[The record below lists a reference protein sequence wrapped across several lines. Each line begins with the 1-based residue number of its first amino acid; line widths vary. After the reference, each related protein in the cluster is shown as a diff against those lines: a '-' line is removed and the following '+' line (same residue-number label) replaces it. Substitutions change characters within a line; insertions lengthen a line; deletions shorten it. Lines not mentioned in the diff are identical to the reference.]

1 MAESAVVTELI
12 AKLGFSLD
20 KGTLA
25 AAETGLEALNA
36 LATQAVAA
44 VESITL
50 AFKAMAESA
59 GLAGAAAGG
68 AMASAGGGA
77 AAAEGHAAAG
87 AAEGAAVAAAAHAP
101 GAAHAPAGH
110 GGGHGGPHG
119 TGAKGLS
126 GLFASSTHVIHGF
139 LGLFAAHELLHFS
152 HELTELGVNLELTSQ
167 KLGISKEAV
176 QELQYAASLKNI
188 DKGQLGVG
196 LRFLQVNAV
205 KAAEGT
211 KASAAAFAALGIKA
225 KGADGKIRPV
235 DELFGDVAEGLSKI
249 EDPAKQTAIAVQLFG
264 RSGQTLLPLLKEGK
278 KGLAEF
284 REEAIA
290 LGGGLDETFVQN
302 AEEYEHATKQF
313 TFAFLGVKNVI
324 GNFLLPIMT
333 KLAHAF
339 TYLVGKFTEIRKH
352 TKLWETAIAVGLVA
366 ALGKAVMWMRA
377 LGWAATW
384 AWIKSVA
391 GFILMA
397 AVIAGVTIVLEDLYQ
412 TMTGGK
418 GMIGLWLDEWK
429 GIGSTSEFLKTMAAG
444 LETIKQVLTDFMTAP
459 VTKTLAALSAVGG
472 FLKHS
477 YGSEGVKKKWLVDQ
491 DGSITGTPGE
501 KYWVPDESKSVMAEA
516 NAGMDERANRAVAN
530 GRGVNASARG
540 SIDIPRATERG
551 LFGKATQAFGQG
563 SEGGIRG
570 SGNSDSVPTVIVNV
584 KSSASAHEIGHHVK
598 KALAEHEEKR
608 VDKLHHDLVPELS
621 DEESEST
628 E

>member
-1 MAESAVVTELI
+1 MAESAVVAELI

-25 AAETGLEALNA
+25 AAETGLEALNV

-68 AMASAGGGA
+68 AMAAAGGGA
-77 AAAEGHAAAG
+77 AAAESHAASG
-87 AAEGAAVAAAAHAP
+87 AAEGAAVAAASHAP
-101 GAAHAPAGH
+101 GAAHAPAK
-110 GGGHGGPHG
+110 GGHGGPHG

-152 HELTELGVNLELTSQ
+152 HELTDLGVNLELTSQ
-167 KLGISKEAV
+167 KLGISKDAV
-176 QELQYAASLKNI
+176 QQLQYAASLKSI
-188 DKGQLGVG
+188 DKSQLGVG

-205 KAAEGT
+205 KAAAGT
-211 KASAAAFAALGIKA
+211 KASAAAFAALGVKA

-235 DELFGDVAEGLSKI
+235 DELFGDVAEGLTKI
-249 EDPAKQTAIAVQLFG
+249 TDPAKQTAIAVQLFG

-278 KGLAEF
+278 KGLEEF
-284 REEAIA
+284 KEEAIA
-290 LGGGLDETFVQN
+290 LGGGLDETFVEN
-302 AEEYEHATKQF
+302 AEKYEHATKQF
-313 TFAFLGVKNVI
+313 EFAFLGVKNVI

-333 KLAHAF
+333 KLAQGF

-352 TKLWETAIAVGLVA
+352 TKLWETAIAVGLVV

-391 GFILMA
+391 GFLLMA
-397 AVIAGVTIVLEDLYQ
+397 AVIAGVVIVLEDLYQ

-429 GIGSTSEFLKTMAAG
+429 GLGSTSEFLKTMAAG
-444 LETIKQVLTDFMTAP
+444 LETIKQTLTDFMSAP
-459 VTKTLAALSAVGG
+459 VTKTLAALSSLGG
-472 FLKHS
+472 FIKHS
-477 YGSEGVKKKWLVDQ
+477 YSEGPKKKWLTDK

-501 KYWVPDESKSVMAEA
+501 KYWVPDDSDNVIDKA
-516 NAGMDERANRAVAN
+516 NAGMDERANRPIAN

-563 SEGGIRG
+563 SAGGVLG
-570 SGNSDSVPTVIVNV
+570 SGSSDSVPTVIVNV
-584 KSSASAHEIGHHVK
+584 KSEASAHEIGHHVK

-621 DEESEST
+621 DEEAEPT